1 VTVPVLDGDLLLGR
15 YQEIL
20 VIDMEPQGRQRNM
33 VIQVSGE

>member
-1 VTVPVLDGDLLLGR
+1 VTVPVLDGDLLLGT

-20 VIDMEPQGRQRNM
+20 VIDMEPRARQRTM